1 MESEG
6 KRRRAEREAKL
17 RTHVQALGWQEGVR
31 GSFPVPVRPSAQPL
45 QCGGEVDL
53 LEEAVSD
60 TQHHDSVTGTAQ
72 QHVNDDY
79 TKRLYRGREQVRRRI
94 SRS

>member
-1 MESEG
+1 MN
-6 KRRRAEREAKL
+6 KAKVRA
-17 RTHVQALGWQEGVR
+17 QASAWQQGAR
-31 GSFPVPVRPSAQPL
+31 GSPLVPADSALRSVPPL

-79 TKRLYRGREQVRRRI
+79 TKRLYRGREQVRTGE
-94 SRS
+94 